1 MFRFFKRK
9 SKRNNLSAG
18 EERRREPRHRDL
30 NEMSLEPR
38 EALEHGPPKRKYYA
52 RTKNASPSGLRVE
65 CEVRFPVDSL
75 VDIRLE
81 SPKTGKVIWAGGKV
95 KWVQGLKDE
104 RGFEI
109 GIEFVET
116 SIDTIMNLL
125 EHIYRA

>member
-1 MFRFFKRK
+1 MFRFLKRK
-9 SKRNNLSAG
+9 SKRNNLPAG

-38 EALEHGPPKRKYYA
+38 ETLEQGPPKRKYYA

-95 KWVQGLKDE
+95 KWVQALKDE